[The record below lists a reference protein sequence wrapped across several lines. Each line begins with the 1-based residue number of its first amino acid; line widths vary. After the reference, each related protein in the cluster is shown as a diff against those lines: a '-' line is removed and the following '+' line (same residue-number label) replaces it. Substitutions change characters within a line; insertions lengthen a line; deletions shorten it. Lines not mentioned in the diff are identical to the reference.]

1 MNSSKKRQNSTNLPA
16 HVAIIMDG
24 NGRWAKRRGLPR
36 NTGHK
41 KGAEAFENIVKH
53 AVDLG
58 IQHLTVYAFSTE
70 NFSRPKNE
78 VEGIMDLMRS
88 YLADRR
94 KHENNKV
101 QTIFLGTREGLAPDI
116 VQSIQELEEKSKDN
130 VGMVLNIAFN
140 YGGKLEILQATQRL
154 ARDFKKGIISP
165 EALEHMTEK
174 QFEEYLYTAGQPS
187 VDLVIRTSG
196 EQRMSNFLLWQAAYA
211 EFVFPEVLFP
221 DFTPKHFDSALKEYA
236 TRERRI
242 GGISAQT

>member
-1 MNSSKKRQNSTNLPA
+1 MNSSKKSNNKNLPT

-24 NGRWAKRRGLPR
+24 NGRWAKRRKLPR

-41 KGAEAFENIVKH
+41 RGAQAFENIVKH
-53 AVDLG
+53 AVDIG

-70 NFSRPKNE
+70 NFSRPKEE

-94 KHENNKV
+94 KHDNDKV
-101 QTIFLGTREGLAPDI
+101 QTIFLGTKEGLAPDI
-116 VQSIQELEEKSKDN
+116 IQSIQELEEKSKDN

-140 YGGKLEILQATQRL
+140 YGGKLEILQAAQHL
-154 ARDFKKGIISP
+154 AKDFKAGTLS
-165 EALEHMTEK
+165 LERLETMTEE
-174 QFEEYLYTAGQPS
+174 QFEQYLYTAGQPP

-221 DFTPKHFDSALKEYA
+221 DFTPKHFDQALKEYA